1 MELGNASD
9 IVSAGCNIAMAMA
22 AIYAAWNARDW
33 FSQKT
38 HTKGFDKAEDILSS
52 IDEYTLNTKKTVSEI
67 HLTFLLFEEIQQS
80 RSAPNKR
87 SQLEYN
93 EKLLWHSNYKN
104 SVQILVEDL
113 FRLERWAIKVS
124 NPGDIL
130 IVTNEL
136 INMHTSAAHFYACC
150 DGCLY
155 QLHNMGWNEFENQFK
170 VLKTNYD
177 DYLLA
182 LHNLER
188 AYDKF
193 KTQRFEHFFKLQ

>member
-9 IVSAGCNIAMAMA
+9 VVSAGCNMAMAVA

-52 IDEYTLNTKKTVSEI
+52 IDEYTLKTKKTVSET
-67 HLTFLLFEEIQQS
+67 HSTFSLFEEIKQS
-80 RSAPNKR
+80 RSVPHKK
-87 SQLEYN
+87 SQSKFN
-93 EKLLWHSNYKN
+93 ENLSWHSNYKN
-104 SVQILVEDL
+104 SVQTLVDDL

-130 IVTNEL
+130 KVTNEL
-136 INMHTSAAHFYACC
+136 INMHVSAAHFYTYC
-150 DGCLY
+150 DSCLY
-155 QLHNMGWNEFENQFK
+155 QLHNMGWSEFDQQFK
-170 VLKTNYD
+170 LLKTNYN
-177 DYLLA
+177 DYLSSLA
-182 LHNLER
+182 QLEK

-193 KTQRFEHFFKLQ
+193 KIQRFKHFFKLQ